1 MLLVAQFNS
10 KLFFPVF
17 VMIRPYVLF
26 DTLPM
31 VMGVS
36 LDERKNPQRVFL
48 SSEFNFLRVIVVIG
62 INVASFWVSPG

>member
-1 MLLVAQFNS
+1 
-10 KLFFPVF
+10 
-17 VMIRPYVLF
+17 MIRPYVLF

-31 VMGVS
+31 VMGVN
-36 LDERKNPQRVFL
+36 LDESKNPQRVFL